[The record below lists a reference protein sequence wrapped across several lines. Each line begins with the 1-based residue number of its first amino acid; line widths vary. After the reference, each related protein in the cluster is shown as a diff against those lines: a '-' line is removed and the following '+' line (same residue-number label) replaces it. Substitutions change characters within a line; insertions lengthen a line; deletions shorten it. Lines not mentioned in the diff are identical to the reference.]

1 MNFATNYDDL
11 GSSEMLPEGKYECII
26 KSAEEK
32 ALGGYP
38 VLDIRCVIRND
49 VEQKCKDRFIF
60 HKIWKKKEP
69 SPQDQQVDGYSFKQL
84 MNLAAAAK
92 IPAGKNYQTVAELC
106 ADFNGKCVRAEI
118 IHEENKKDGK
128 KYERV
133 KFFEQTGFP
142 ECRHVFKASAAQS
155 TAPYKPAQNDP
166 FAQPAA
172 MKPAAA
178 PDLSDFVEI
187 DTGDLPF

>member
-32 ALGGYP
+32 SLGGYP

-49 VEQKCKDRFIF
+49 VEQKYKDRFIF

-92 IPAGKNYQTVAELC
+92 ISSACLFFCYNISAVGKHAFSSANQISRAGNWYGAHSRCAALHPADMGRI
-106 ADFNGKCVRAEI
+106 G
-118 IHEENKKDGK
+118 
-128 KYERV
+128 
-133 KFFEQTGFP
+133 
-142 ECRHVFKASAAQS
+142 
-155 TAPYKPAQNDP
+155 
-166 FAQPAA
+166 
-172 MKPAAA
+172 
-178 PDLSDFVEI
+178 
-187 DTGDLPF
+187 